1 MPWPARDQSGATE
14 ISWADLVD
22 LQRSCT
28 LFDTFFVSKNYW
40 QHPQYRRPRRSHDW
54 QHRLQTISTPSASI
68 QFLAAASCSAKM

>member
-14 ISWADLVD
+14 ISWPDLLD

-28 LFDTFFVSKNYW
+28 LFDTFFVSKITGSTLSIGAA
-40 QHPQYRRPRRSHDW
+40 PKS
-54 QHRLQTISTPSASI
+54 RLAASSQQTISTPPASI